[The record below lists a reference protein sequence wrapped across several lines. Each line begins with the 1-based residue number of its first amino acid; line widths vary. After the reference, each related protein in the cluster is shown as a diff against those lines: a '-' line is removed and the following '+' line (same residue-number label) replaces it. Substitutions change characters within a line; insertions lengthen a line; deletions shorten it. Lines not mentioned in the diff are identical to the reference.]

1 MNENKEIVNVEQQN
15 QQAWEESFENSP
27 WILPVVDVVETND
40 SYELTANFP
49 GVSRENIKISI
60 EEGQLIIMGRNQ
72 RKSDGKY
79 LLKESRTGNYYR
91 KFNLSDGI
99 DTDKISAKFESGQIL
114 VSLPKHERIKPK
126 EITIL

>member
-1 MNENKEIVNVEQQN
+1 MTENKEIVNVEQQN
-15 QQAWEESFENSP
+15 QQAWEESFDNSP
-27 WILPVVDVVETND
+27 WILPVVDVVETSD
-40 SYELTANFP
+40 TYELKANLP
-49 GVSRENIKISI
+49 GVTRENIKISI

-72 RKSDGKY
+72 RTSEGKF

-99 DTDKISAKFESGQIL
+99 DTDRISARFENGQVL